1 MGGVLLSEAWLR
13 RELNLDGIFT
23 SGGREGAHLLIPAEE
38 EDALFAWRKQQTL
51 KISLAR
57 GDSLLPARYTH
68 FLPPP
73 PTPRRPPKAQAGA
86 AAAAA
91 AATQQRAGPREK
103 VALGVIDVSRSRPR
117 GRRSGGAA
125 ARRPKVKRERL
136 SAAPGGCE

>member
-1 MGGVLLSEAWLR
+1 MGGVLLSEASLR

-23 SGGREGAHLLIPAEE
+23 SEGREGAHLLIPAEEE

-73 PTPRRPPKAQAGA
+73 PAPRRPPKAQAG
-86 AAAAA
+86 AA

-125 ARRPKVKRERL
+125 ARRPKVKQERL
-136 SAAPGGCE
+136 SAAPGG